1 MEYGRESRTRHGFPR
16 ALAAA
21 ATALLLAGCG
31 GGEPQQPPAPE
42 VTVATPLSRPVTDW
56 DEYTGRLAAP
66 ESVEVRAR
74 VSGYLAATPFDEGA
88 LVRKGDLLFVVDP
101 RPYRAVLDEARGD
114 LTAAR
119 ARLELAERDVER
131 ARQLFAARTIAERDL
146 DTRIAERKSAAA
158 AIAAAEARV
167 QAAELDLEF
176 CEVRA
181 PIAGRVGRRL
191 VTVGNLVTGGAQDAS
206 LLTTIVSVD
215 PIHVYVNAD
224 QSAYLR
230 YQRLAQAGGRPSSR
244 DKPNPVRM
252 ALADEQGFPHQGHM
266 DFVDN
271 QVDPATGTIQG
282 RAVFPNPDG
291 VLTPGLFARVQIV
304 GEGPYDALLVPDQA
318 VGTDQAQRIVFV
330 VGDDNVVRA
339 QPVVLG
345 RQEGPLRVIRSG
357 LQPGDRVVI
366 NGIQRAR
373 PGATVKPVPG
383 AIEDPA
389 AAAAQAAR

>member
-1 MEYGRESRTRHGFPR
+1 MPSSTRP
-16 ALAAA
+16 AA
-21 ATALLLAGCG
+21 C
-31 GGEPQQPPAPE
+31 
-42 VTVATPLSRPVTDW
+42 SRP
-56 DEYTGRLAAP
+56 
-66 ESVEVRAR
+66 
-74 VSGYLAATPFDEGA
+74 
-88 LVRKGDLLFVVDP
+88 
-101 RPYRAVLDEARGD
+101 
-114 LTAAR
+114 R

-131 ARQLFAARTIAERDL
+131 AEQLYAARTIAERDL
-146 DTRIAERKSAAA
+146 DARVAERKSAAA

-167 QAAELDLEF
+167 EAAELDLEF

-191 VTVGNLVTGGAQDAS
+191 VTVGNLVSGGNEDAT

-224 QSAYLR
+224 QAAYLR

-244 DKPNPVRM
+244 DEPNPVRM

-271 QVDPATGTIQG
+271 QVDPETGTIQG

-318 VGTDQAQRIVFV
+318 IATDQAQRIVYV
-330 VGDDNVVRA
+330 VGDDDVVRA
-339 QPVVLG
+339 APVVLG
-345 RQEGPLRVIRSG
+345 RQEGALRVIRSG
-357 LQPGDRVVI
+357 LKATDRVVV

-373 PGATVKPVPG
+373 PGAKVKPVPG
-383 AIEDPA
+383 AIEEPA
-389 AAAAQAAR
+389 AAPAAAQAAR